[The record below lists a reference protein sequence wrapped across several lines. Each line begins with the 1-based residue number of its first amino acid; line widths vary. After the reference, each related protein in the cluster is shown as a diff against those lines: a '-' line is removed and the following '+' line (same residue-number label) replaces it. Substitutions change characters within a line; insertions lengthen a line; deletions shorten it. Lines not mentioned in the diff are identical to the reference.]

1 MKISNI
7 GYLGDF
13 SNYLNK
19 KDTVFIFSN
28 ISDKMKFEELYGNE
42 DFTKGNLFIF
52 INELREKLFY
62 TDKVL
67 LKEEKEQILFFEVLD
82 EREKDFFKIN
92 NYFDSIDIASSFLNF
107 YKELKE
113 WAVNKLVLK
122 NENKKKVYEI
132 LEGIKIK
139 YEERLKKLG
148 YTNKLFLESYDN
160 FNMFFLDGYK
170 ELIFINKFNFTKF
183 EKNMIKKIEERF
195 SVEIVNQINDEDY
208 DNDSLKIKNLKMIFS
223 KDKEINLYKSDNEI
237 LSIFDILER
246 NKERESV
253 NLLVPDLENEV
264 YFNLLSKN
272 NVQVKSKIY
281 LKNTNF
287 YIFFK
292 NILELLES
300 NETHLEDFNINLSKF
315 RKVITNKVFSNYY
328 NIDNIFTSYIDKIIV
343 YDYIYITKDLVGN
356 INDNEIFK
364 SKILLIFS
372 DLEKMYNTK
381 NFFEVLDIM
390 EKFNKKKLLDNRFS
404 DDLDKYYEAL
414 NEIEAIEK
422 LKIHDGWEKYF
433 KLNGAN
439 FLKII
444 LKYFDF
450 KGVTLSIENEEHD
463 IILDDFKTFKNC
475 EKEKLVLFNIHE
487 KNSFDIN
494 ENLFFLSE
502 KDREINELPS
512 IDELKKFEKFKI
524 YMFLNSSKI
533 IDIYSL
539 EIQEQNIF
547 VSSLVE
553 EIKFENNLF
562 YKDIM
567 FNEGDIKGILSE
579 VFNIEDIKYISQKDD
594 ALYKEKLETVI
605 KIGAYDFKDLKECY
619 YKFYLKKII
628 SLNEFIEP
636 QEKITSKSLGILIHE
651 VFERVSISQK
661 EKVLENMEFSVNT
674 IEVEKIIKSVIK
686 NESEKISRK
695 YGNYYEEIIFPI
707 VTESVTEF
715 FISLK
720 KKINDKILIFEPEFK
735 KEREITENIKLV
747 GKLDLLIETEK
758 ENFIIDFKSGKGKLG
773 QLYFYSNLL
782 YENENAEKMIYD
794 VLNMNVIDK
803 DEGKDQLSMEDIKSV
818 VKDFLD
824 SDKYRRTDDP
834 KNCVICQYREIC
846 RMRYDEVKK

>member
-328 NIDNIFTSYIDKIIV
+328 NIDNIFTSYIDKIIG

-494 ENLFFLSE
+494 EKLFFLSE
-502 KDREINELPS
+502 KDREINEMPS

-524 YMFLNSSKI
+524 
-533 IDIYSL
+533 
-539 EIQEQNIF
+539 
-547 VSSLVE
+547 
-553 EIKFENNLF
+553 
-562 YKDIM
+562 
-567 FNEGDIKGILSE
+567 
-579 VFNIEDIKYISQKDD
+579 
-594 ALYKEKLETVI
+594 
-605 KIGAYDFKDLKECY
+605 
-619 YKFYLKKII
+619 
-628 SLNEFIEP
+628 
-636 QEKITSKSLGILIHE
+636 
-651 VFERVSISQK
+651 
-661 EKVLENMEFSVNT
+661 
-674 IEVEKIIKSVIK
+674 
-686 NESEKISRK
+686 
-695 YGNYYEEIIFPI
+695 
-707 VTESVTEF
+707 
-715 FISLK
+715 
-720 KKINDKILIFEPEFK
+720 
-735 KEREITENIKLV
+735 
-747 GKLDLLIETEK
+747 
-758 ENFIIDFKSGKGKLG
+758 
-773 QLYFYSNLL
+773 
-782 YENENAEKMIYD
+782 
-794 VLNMNVIDK
+794 
-803 DEGKDQLSMEDIKSV
+803 
-818 VKDFLD
+818 
-824 SDKYRRTDDP
+824 
-834 KNCVICQYREIC
+834 
-846 RMRYDEVKK
+846 

>member
-328 NIDNIFTSYIDKIIV
+328 NIDNIFTSYIDKIIG

>member
-19 KDTVFIFSN
+19 KDTIFIFSN
-28 ISDKMKFEELYGNE
+28 ISDKMKFEELYENE
-42 DFTKGNLFIF
+42 DFTKENLFIF

-113 WAVNKLVLK
+113 WDINKLILK

-139 YEERLKKLG
+139 YEEKLKKLG
-148 YTNKLFLESYDN
+148 YTNNLFLESSDN
-160 FNMFFLDGYK
+160 FNMFFLEGHK

-183 EKNMIKKIEERF
+183 EKNMIKKIAERF
-195 SVEIVNQINDEDY
+195 SVEIVNQIDNDDY
-208 DNDSLKIKNLKMIFS
+208 DNESLKIKNLKMVFE

-246 NKERESV
+246 NKERDSV

-264 YFNLLSKN
+264 YFSLLSKN

-300 NETHLEDFNINLSKF
+300 NETHLDDFNINLSKF
-315 RKVITNKVFSNYY
+315 RKVITNKVFSCYY
-328 NIDNIFTSYIDKIIV
+328 NIDNIFTNYVDKIIA
-343 YDYIYITKDLVGN
+343 YDYIYITKDLVGT

-390 EKFNKKKLLDNRFS
+390 EKFNKNKLLDNRFS

-450 KGVTLSIENEEHD
+450 KGVTLSIENEEHG
-463 IILDDFKTFKNC
+463 IILDDFKTFKSC

-487 KNSFDIN
+487 KNLFDIN

-524 YMFLNSSKI
+524 YMFLNSAKI

-553 EIKFENNLF
+553 EIKFENNLE
-562 YKDIM
+562 YKSII

-594 ALYKEKLETVI
+594 ALYKEKLETEI

-661 EKVLENMEFSVNT
+661 DKILENMEFSVNS
-674 IEVEKIIKSVIK
+674 IEVEKIIKGVIK
-686 NESEKISRK
+686 SESEKISRK

-707 VTESVTEF
+707 VIESVAEF
-715 FISLK
+715 FTSLK
-720 KKINDKILIFEPEFK
+720 KKINDKILTFEPEFK

-782 YENENAEKMIYD
+782 YENANAEKMIYD

-818 VKDFLD
+818 INDFLD

-846 RMRYDEVKK
+846 RMRYDEIKK

>member
-7 GYLGDF
+7 GYLGNF
-13 SNYLNK
+13 SDYLNK
-19 KDTVFIFSN
+19 KNTVFVFSN
-28 ISDKMKFEELYGNE
+28 ISDKMKFEELYE
-42 DFTKGNLFIF
+42 EEEFTKGNLFIF

-113 WAVNKLVLK
+113 WETGKLVLK

-132 LEGIKIK
+132 LEEIKIK
-139 YEERLKKLG
+139 YEKKLYELG
-148 YTNKLFLESYDN
+148 YTNKLFLESFDN
-160 FNMFFLDGYK
+160 FNMFFLK
-170 ELIFINKFNFTKF
+170 EYTEIIFINKFNFTKF
-183 EKNMIKKIEERF
+183 ERSLINKIDKGF
-195 SVEIVNQINDEDY
+195 QVELVNQIDNEDY
-208 DNDSLKIKNLKMIFS
+208 DNENLKIKNLRMIFAEN
-223 KDKEINLYKSDNEI
+223 KEIKLYKSDNEI

-246 NKERESV
+246 NKNIENV
-253 NLLVPDLENEV
+253 GLLVPDLENEI

-272 NVQVKSKIY
+272 NIQVKSNIY
-281 LKNTNF
+281 LKNTKF

-300 NETHLEDFNINLSKF
+300 NESHLENFNMNLSKF
-315 RKVITNKVFSNYY
+315 RKVITNRVFSDYY
-328 NIDNIFTSYIDKIIV
+328 NIDNIFTIYIDKIIS
-343 YDYIYITKDLVGN
+343 YDYIYITKDLVES
-356 INDNEIFK
+356 ICDNEIFK
-364 SKILLIFS
+364 TKILQIFS

-381 NFFEVLDIM
+381 NFFEVLEVM
-390 EKFNKKKLLDNRFS
+390 EKFNKKKLLDDRFT

-422 LKIHDGWEKYF
+422 LKIHDNWEKYF

-450 KGVTLSIENEEHD
+450 KGVTLNIKSDEQRIV
-463 IILDDFKTFKNC
+463 LDDFKTFKSG

-487 KNSFDIN
+487 KNLFNIN
-494 ENLFFLSE
+494 ENLFFLGE
-502 KDREINELPS
+502 KDRELNGLPS

-524 YMFLNSSKI
+524 YMFLNSAEI

-539 EIQEQNIF
+539 DIQDQNIF
-547 VSSLVE
+547 ISSLVE
-553 EIKFENNLF
+553 EIKFENNLE
-562 YKDIM
+562 YMDIM
-567 FNEGDIKGILSE
+567 FNEGNIKSILGE
-579 VFNIEDIKYISQKDD
+579 VFDKNDINYIVRKDD
-594 ALYKEKLETVI
+594 ALYKEKLEREI

-628 SLNEFIEP
+628 NLNEFIEP

-651 VFERVSISQK
+651 VFERVSISQR
-661 EKVLENMEFSVNT
+661 EKILDNMEFSVNT
-674 IEVEKIIKSVIK
+674 IEVEKTIKSVIK
-686 NESEKISRK
+686 NESEKISKK

-707 VTESVTEF
+707 VTESVTGF
-715 FISLK
+715 FTDLA
-720 KKINDKILIFEPEFK
+720 KKIQEKIITFEPEFK
-735 KEREITENIKLV
+735 KEREIAENIRLV
-747 GKLDLLIETEK
+747 GKLDLLVETEK

-794 VLNMNVIDK
+794 VLNMDMIDK
-803 DEGKDQLSMEDIKSV
+803 DDGKDQLSMEDIKEV

-834 KNCVICQYREIC
+834 RVCVTCQYREIC
-846 RMRYDEVKK
+846 RMRYDEIKK

>member
-1 MKISNI
+1 
-7 GYLGDF
+7 
-13 SNYLNK
+13 
-19 KDTVFIFSN
+19 
-28 ISDKMKFEELYGNE
+28 MKFEELYGNE

-328 NIDNIFTSYIDKIIV
+328 NIDNIFTSYIDKIIG